1 MRQFIL
7 SDKELL
13 TLLVGYLRWRMLE
26 GDGVDN
32 WSWYGEGKYETIR
45 EFHPDH
51 PTDEEIVDNDIDF
64 YETAQAMLDAGEY
77 RELAQN
83 WMID

>member
-1 MRQFIL
+1 MKLFVLNDGEMI
-7 SDKELL
+7 ELL
-13 TLLVGYLRWRMLE
+13 DGYLRWKMLE

-51 PTDEEIVDNDIDF
+51 PTDEEIQENDIDF
-64 YETAQAMLDAGEY
+64 VETARAMLDAGAY
-77 RELAQN
+77 RELVQFA
-83 WMID
+83 